1 MAREL
6 LFEYI
11 EPVGK
16 YPCYLLVNK
25 EVTGEITITTRSR
38 VRPSLVDGIDMAG
51 NSGCMILP
59 ERQILY
65 LIQALAKLI
74 PNAKNLVVIEKPPV
88 S

>member
-1 MAREL
+1 
-6 LFEYI
+6 
-11 EPVGK
+11 
-16 YPCYLLVNK
+16 
-25 EVTGEITITTRSR
+25 
-38 VRPSLVDGIDMAG
+38 VDGIDMAG